1 MSSVS
6 KHLLSNDPLWPS
18 LQLVSLGPNALIA
31 EMWEPIWILE
41 CSKAGK
47 ASTYQKR
54 PVASNM
60 LRSAWPKI
68 ARDGMFDLAS
78 THLVDQLGA
87 VYQIWQTSLVRSL
100 GVKE

>member
-1 MSSVS
+1 MCNISD
-6 KHLLSNDPLWPS
+6 LSNDPLLPT

-31 EMWEPIWILE
+31 EMWEPVWIFE

-54 PVASNM
+54 PVASSNM
-60 LRSAWPKI
+60 LRSAWAKI

-78 THLVDQLGA
+78 MHLVDQLGA
-87 VYQIWQTSLVRSL
+87 V
-100 GVKE
+100 